1 MKSPL
6 RNSLAACAAALALV
20 LLAAL
25 AQPAAAEVMKFTEE
39 EKKEITALMKTTM
52 ASVMTEVKAA
62 HQEGVLDKDNTKKI
76 VQSHLSPQVDFHSLA
91 RILMGPRRYRK
102 IFNGKEVSEAAYI
115 DAIRLKIEGIFAAVF
130 MELENPQSID
140 PNASRVTFSVQHTV
154 HVLIDETTIILSLKQ
169 NDDGK
174 WLVRNFGF
182 AVGGTPVNPFK
193 ALGQRVKGAVKKHP
207 DDPEKM
213 VESFLAPRTPS

>member
-6 RNSLAACAAALALV
+6 RNSLAACAAALAMT
-20 LLAAL
+20 LLSAL
-25 AQPAAAEVMKFTEE
+25 APSASAEVFTEE
-39 EKKEITALMKTTM
+39 EKKEITALMKTIM

-91 RILMGPRRYRK
+91 RTLMGSRRYK
-102 IFNGKEVSEAAYI
+102 KFFNGKEVSEAAYI

-154 HVLIDETTIILSLKQ
+154 HMLIDETTIILSLKQ

-174 WLVRNFGF
+174 WLVRNFRF
-182 AVGGTPVNPFK
+182 VVGGTPVNPLPV
-193 ALGQRVKGAVKKHP
+193 LGKRVRGAVKKHP
-207 DDPEKM
+207 DDPGKM
-213 VESFLAPRTPS
+213 VESFLAPRTLS